1 MIKILSYPR
10 TESYTDDYE
19 PGTRDPQL
27 LLQLD
32 TMWAARAAAAKWPF
46 PAAPIP
52 ADWRAPPPTRPD
64 PEPAPW

>member
-10 TESYTDDYE
+10 TESYRDDYE
-19 PGTRDPQL
+19 PGTRDHQL

-32 TMWAARAAAAKWPF
+32 TMRAANWPF

-52 ADWRAPPPTRPD
+52 ADRRAPPPTRPD